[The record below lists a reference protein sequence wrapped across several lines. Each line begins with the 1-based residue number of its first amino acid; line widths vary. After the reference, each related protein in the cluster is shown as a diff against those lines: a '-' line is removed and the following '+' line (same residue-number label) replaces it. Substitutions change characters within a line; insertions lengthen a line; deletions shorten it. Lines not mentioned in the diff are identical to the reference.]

1 MKRLLIWALVA
12 PSGAYAAAFE
22 RPIPQPQT
30 EVAEFWFLIASLA
43 LVCSLGVVQYLVRR
57 R

>member
-1 MKRLLIWALVA
+1 MKRFLILALLA

-43 LVCSLGVVQYLVRR
+43 LVISLGAVQYLVRR
-57 R
+57 K